1 MLKRIYVNNFRCLVN
16 FECQLGAQQLILGTN
31 GAGKSTLFDILALL
45 RDFCV
50 YGAPPDRDP
59 PATRFGGP
67 SQTRWQNVSEQT
79 FELDVTGNGGEYR
92 LRLVLDAWGNPERP
106 RVVAEEVT
114 FDDQPIF
121 RFEMGEV
128 HLFNDRHEDNV
139 QYPFDWHRSALATI
153 TERND
158 NTRLSWFKRWLGG
171 LLVVT
176 PDPRQMSGI
185 AATESKYPD
194 QFLSNFADWYR
205 HLRQETDDHKFLAEM
220 QEVIEGFETLRLEV
234 AGEGRRELKVR
245 FRNAGAAK
253 SKSKPPEYLLSEL
266 SDGQRVLIGL
276 YAVLHFALKA
286 GATLCFD
293 EPDNFVALREIE
305 PWLRNVQDRVDD
317 EQGAQVLLVSHH
329 PELIDRLAFSDG
341 LLLDRPDGR
350 HVRARP
356 FKDSAQTGLS
366 AAELIARGWERE

>member
-1 MLKRIYVNNFRCLVN
+1 
-16 FECQLGAQQLILGTN
+16 
-31 GAGKSTLFDILALL
+31 LFDILALL

-50 YGAPPDRDP
+50 RGDAPDRDP

-67 SQTRWQNVSEQT
+67 SRTRWQNVPEQT

-106 RVVAEEVT
+106 RVVTEEVT
-114 FDDQPIF
+114 FDGKPVF

-128 HLFNDRHEDNV
+128 HLFNDRHEDKV

-194 QFLSNFADWYR
+194 QYLSNFADWYR
-205 HLRQETDDHKFLAEM
+205 HLRQETDDRDYLADLSEA
-220 QEVIEGFETLRLEV
+220 IEGFESLRLED
-234 AGEGRRELKVR
+234 AGERRRELKVR
-245 FRNAGAAK
+245 FRDVGTGT
-253 SKSKPPEYLLSEL
+253 SKPKSREYLLSEL

-293 EPDNFVALREIE
+293 EPDNFIALREIE
-305 PWLRNVQDRVDD
+305 PWLRKVLDRVDD
-317 EQGAQVLLVSHH
+317 GRGVQVLLVSHH

-350 HVRARP
+350 HVRAKS
-356 FKDSAQTGLS
+356 FKDSAETGLS
-366 AAELIARGWERE
+366 PAELMARGWEHE